1 MRIFLLSL
9 VFIGLS
15 ISGIAQQIING
26 SIMHDGSERE
36 YILYVPESYSAQNP
50 VPLVMNYHGYGSN
63 AGEQMFYGDF
73 RSIADTAGFLIVH
86 PEGLLYNGISHW
98 NVGGWIVGDTTDD
111 VGFAD
116 ALIDS
121 LSDEY
126 SIDPTKIYSTGM
138 SNGGF
143 MSFLLACQLSDRI
156 AAIGSVTGSMTPE
169 NYDDCS
175 PLGPAPILQIHGTND
190 ALVPYGG
197 AIYSKP
203 INDVLE
209 YWVSY
214 NNCVLTPEIIAL
226 PDIDPNDGS
235 TVEHYTYNGGS
246 NGVTVEHYKVT
257 GGEHTWPGSAFG
269 GTGTNYDIDASVE
282 IWKFFSK
289 YDINGLIGPTGIPG
303 QQYPEMNVSIYPN
316 PFNSSISIKGDFPS
330 ASPYKI
336 TSLTG
341 KQLTSGTINFSDQ
354 KIDLSQLPAGIYVLR
369 INNRNYK
376 LLKTQ

>member
-1 MRIFLLSL
+1 
-9 VFIGLS
+9 
-15 ISGIAQQIING
+15 
-26 SIMHDGSERE
+26 MHDGTERE
-36 YILYVPESYSAQNP
+36 YILYVPESYSTQNP
-50 VPLVMNYHGYGSN
+50 VPLVMNFHGYGSN

-111 VGFAD
+111 VGFTN

-121 LSDEY
+121 LSAEY

-169 NYDDCS
+169 TYDDCT
-175 PLGPAPILQIHGTND
+175 PLGPAPVLQIHGTND

-203 INDVLE
+203 INDVLQ
-209 YWVSY
+209 YWISY
-214 NNCVLTPEIIAL
+214 NNCVPTPEIIAL

-269 GTGTNYDIDASVE
+269 GAGTNYDIDASVE
-282 IWKFFSK
+282 IWKFFSR
-289 YDINGLIGPTGIPG
+289 YDINGLIVPVGIPS
-303 QQYPEMNVSIYPN
+303 PENQNSVISIYPN
-316 PFNSSISIKGDFPS
+316 PCTSSINIQGDFQTS
-330 ASPYKI
+330 AHYEI
-336 TSLTG
+336 ASLPG
-341 KQLTSGTINFSDQ
+341 KVLMSGNIDSKDQ
-354 KIDLSQLPAGIYVLR
+354 EIDLSQLPAGIYLLR
-369 INNRNYK
+369 INNRSYK
-376 LLKTQ
+376 LLKAE